1 MNREMSQDLASAMKL
16 VEAERLKALS
26 YEFLKIPSLTGQ
38 EKEFGEHYARHLKNI
53 GMEVEIDRELPD
65 SPSVIGR
72 LSGTMGAGPTLQFDG
87 HTDVIHIPHSP
98 PELKGDVIYGRGSSD
113 MKSSLAAYAEVAR
126 ILKELG
132 NPFKGTLMITAHG
145 LHESPVGHG
154 EALESLLKRGIHGDA
169 CVVGEV
175 ADDFVPVVGKG
186 QTTFEY
192 NISRDGDPVHE
203 TWAKPGTVNPLDA
216 GYELLK
222 LFEEKRAEIKEDV
235 MEYVGSESIFVGIF
249 QGGDFF
255 NRVPTTCKIMGTRR
269 FSTKRTEEEIDREL
283 GEMAD
288 KVAEKTGAGV
298 ELKTVRTAEAF
309 IMEKDDPI
317 VTSLRG
323 SYQIAT
329 GKELPLGGVS
339 IVGDG
344 SKFINIAGI
353 PTVYH
358 GIDGSTAHSDLEYI
372 HLDDF
377 VRATK
382 VYLGTALN
390 FLQ

>member
-1 MNREMSQDLASAMKL
+1 MSKELQKAMEK
-16 VEAERLKALS
+16 VDSERLKSLS
-26 YEFLKIPSLTGQ
+26 FEFLKIPSLTGQ
-38 EKEFGEHYARHLKNI
+38 EKEFGQHYANHLKGI
-53 GMEVEIDRELPD
+53 GMEVEIDREIPD
-65 SPSVIGR
+65 SPSVIAR
-72 LSGTMGAGPTLQFDG
+72 LSGSMGAGPTLQFDG
-87 HTDVIHIPHSP
+87 HTDVIHVPHSP

-126 ILKELG
+126 ILIDLG
-132 NPFKGTLMITAHG
+132 CPFKGTLMITAHG

-192 NISRDGDPVHE
+192 NISREGEPVHE

-222 LFEEKRAEIKEDV
+222 LFEEKRDEIKKDV

-249 QGGDFF
+249 EGGDFF

-269 FSTKRTEEEIDREL
+269 YSTKRTEEDIDREL
-283 GEMAD
+283 GEMAE
-288 KVAEKTGAGV
+288 KVQKKTGAKV
-298 ELKTVRTAEAF
+298 ELKTVRPAEAF
-309 IMEKDDPI
+309 IIKKDDPI
-317 VTSLRG
+317 VTSLRS

-329 GKELPLGGVS
+329 GKELPLGGVN

-344 SKFINIAGI
+344 SKFINIAKI

-358 GIDGSTAHSDLEYI
+358 GIDGSTAHSDLEFI
-372 HLDDF
+372 HINDF

-382 VYLGTALN
+382 VYLGTVLN